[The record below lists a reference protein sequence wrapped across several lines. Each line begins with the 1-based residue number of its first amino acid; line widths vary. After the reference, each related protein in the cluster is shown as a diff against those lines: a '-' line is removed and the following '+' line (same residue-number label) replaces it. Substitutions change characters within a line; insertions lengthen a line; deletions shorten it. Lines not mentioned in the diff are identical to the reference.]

1 MPKSLA
7 KVHKKISKKRGN
19 TTSLNENSRDA
30 QRLRRAGARDDKLA
44 KLSAARAKV
53 NQPHS
58 TLWENFVPRHVVFLL
73 IRYSTKGS
81 FLPASDKRDSNSSTL
96 TGRSGFDP
104 EVLSAPLVPMRVTI

>member
-19 TTSLNENSRDA
+19 INSLNENSRDA

-44 KLSAARAKV
+44 KLSAARIKV

-58 TLWENFVPRHVVFLL
+58 MSWHSCPPPYGFYAYAYALQ
-73 IRYSTKGS
+73 YS
-81 FLPASDKRDSNSSTL
+81 A
-96 TGRSGFDP
+96 
-104 EVLSAPLVPMRVTI
+104 